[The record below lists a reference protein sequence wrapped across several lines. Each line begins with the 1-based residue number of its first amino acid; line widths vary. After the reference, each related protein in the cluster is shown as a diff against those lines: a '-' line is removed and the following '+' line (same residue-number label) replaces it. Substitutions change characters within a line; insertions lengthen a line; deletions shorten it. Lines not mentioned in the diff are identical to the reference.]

1 MGLTTQQGN
10 IMDSITAR
18 IVAAMLSIAA
28 FGGIGAAAYT
38 TLQTSAQATAIQ
50 TKFLATMPKLP
61 ASLPA
66 AAASGAKP

>member
-1 MGLTTQQGN
+1 
-10 IMDSITAR
+10 MDSITAR

-28 FGGIGAAAYT
+28 FAGIGAAAYA

-61 ASLPA
+61 TPLPA
-66 AAASGAKP
+66 ASAASAK